1 MIEESGYSFYAETKN
16 APTDWGR
23 SIKGACELSSERLR
37 PSLSN
42 PDYLVYCARYVFF
55 SKWINALPSHELVV
69 LDVGGRIQPYRPLLG
84 DKVKQYV
91 AIDPQF
97 NGLLDTVAVG
107 EKLPFAD
114 NSFDLVLCTQVLG
127 YVSDPAIVSSELHR
141 VLMPGGVLLM
151 SAPAFFPRHH
161 DERWRFMPEG
171 LKQLLMPFSVVN
183 IEPEGCSVA
192 GFFRTANVCLNL
204 YVKSRVMRKIT
215 SRIVIPAFNVIGKT
229 FDKYSGNNRLTA
241 NYSVRA
247 VK

>member
-1 MIEESGYSFYAETKN
+1 MIKESGYSFYADTKSVP
-16 APTDWGR
+16 ADRER
-23 SIKGACELSSERLR
+23 SIRNARELSSERLK

-42 PDYLVYCARYVFF
+42 PDYLVYCARYALF
-55 SKWINALPSHELVV
+55 SKWINALPDYDLMV

-84 DKVKQYV
+84 DKVKRYI

-114 NSFDLVLCTQVLG
+114 SSFDLVLCTQVLG
-127 YVSDPAIVSSELHR
+127 YVSDPAVVSSELHR
-141 VLMPGGVLLM
+141 VLVPGGVLLM

-161 DERWRFMPEG
+161 DERWRFLPEG
-171 LKQLLMPFSVVN
+171 LVQLMEPFSAVHV
-183 IEPEGCSVA
+183 EPEGCSIA
-192 GFFRTANVCLNL
+192 GFFRTANVCFNL
-204 YVKSRVMRKIT
+204 YFKSNVMRKIA
-215 SRIVIPAFNVIGKT
+215 SKVIIPAFNVAGRT
-229 FDKYSGNNRLTA
+229 LDKFSESNRLTV